1 MRFNIQYVDC
11 LDLVIKTSLGLGN
24 WPDKFKVYSHCS
36 HTVAFFWVENPQM
49 IWITSEDNKR

>member
-36 HTVAFFWVENPQM
+36 HTVAFFLGGKPADDLDH
-49 IWITSEDNKR
+49 IRR